1 MSNVL
6 SRNVKEKHALEP
18 DGDYDNNEEH
28 NQPMELEGESYTE
41 DESDPKELDSEIE
54 DRT

>member
-6 SRNVKEKHALEP
+6 YRNVKEKHALEP

-28 NQPMELEGESYTE
+28 IQAMELDGETDTE
-41 DESDPKELDSEIE
+41 DESDPKELDGEII
-54 DRT
+54 